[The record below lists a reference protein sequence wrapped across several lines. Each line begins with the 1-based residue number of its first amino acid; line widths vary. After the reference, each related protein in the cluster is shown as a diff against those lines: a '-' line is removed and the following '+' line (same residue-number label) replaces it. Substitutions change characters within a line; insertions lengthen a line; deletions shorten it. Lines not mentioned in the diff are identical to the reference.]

1 MTAAAVIADAPVQGY
16 PAPAG
21 YAVPPGYGHPGN
33 GSPDYT
39 LPPAPLPYGYGPLPP
54 GYGPPLGY
62 GPPFGYGGFPVGY
75 GGYPM
80 GYGAP
85 APDYGGYGGY
95 LPPSAQ
101 IDPVAGPP
109 TAGLSNGV
117 AAAPANPTVTKA
129 PPAAEPPRPAAP
141 ATAAATPPAT
151 IGQAG
156 AVPVYAIFVY
166 RLPSGP
172 DAPSVPLPQLALVL
186 PSSASESLAPNAQ
199 PQLAQPLVAQPLT
212 AQAQYPPAPAARAV
226 VDSAGSPPP
235 VIPLAFSPRSSRTDY
250 DQMSKPAASAGPS
263 GSDPAAAR
271 ASSQPD
277 EQQARASRRM
287 WIALASLMA
296 IGIIIVIALIATS

>member
-1 MTAAAVIADAPVQGY
+1 MIADAPVQGY

-33 GSPDYT
+33 GSPDYA
-39 LPPAPLPYGYGPLPP
+39 LPPAPLPYGYGPLPRVMDRHSVTDRRSAMAGSHSAMAGTRWATAHRRP
-54 GYGPPLGY
+54 TMADTAVPAAVRTDRSGRRA
-62 GPPFGYGGFPVGY
+62 
-75 GGYPM
+75 
-80 GYGAP
+80 AP
-85 APDYGGYGGY
+85 
-95 LPPSAQ
+95 
-101 IDPVAGPP
+101 
-109 TAGLSNGV
+109 AGLSNGV